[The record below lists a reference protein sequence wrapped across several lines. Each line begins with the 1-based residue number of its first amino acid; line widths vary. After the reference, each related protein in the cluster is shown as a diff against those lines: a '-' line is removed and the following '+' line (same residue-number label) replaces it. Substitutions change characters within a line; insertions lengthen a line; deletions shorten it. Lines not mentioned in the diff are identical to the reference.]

1 MSRPRHYGIITANFT
16 NRENM
21 ACLQSNWRPFKPL
34 AVAAI
39 FKKHVRKRDILTAR
53 QVHDRQNPHCWKPQV
68 KSLGFFNMCTHKEK
82 KGMEVI
88 LKIKRNLKDVSTFLM
103 KQDETSV

>member
-1 MSRPRHYGIITANFT
+1 
-16 NRENM
+16 
-21 ACLQSNWRPFKPL
+21 
-34 AVAAI
+34 
-39 FKKHVRKRDILTAR
+39 
-53 QVHDRQNPHCWKPQV
+53 
-68 KSLGFFNMCTHKEK
+68 MCTHKEK